1 MKAFDT
7 RLKDIRRIFKLR
19 SEGLSLHQIAI
30 KTNKTSEGVRYTIN
44 SIIKLVDDSNNKR
57 KIK

>member
-1 MKAFDT
+1 MKAFETD
-7 RLKDIRRIFKLR
+7 LKTIRRIFKLR

-30 KTNKTSEGVRYTIN
+30 RVNMTGEGVRKTIS

>member
-1 MKAFDT
+1 MKAYET
-7 RLKDIRRIFKLR
+7 NLRDIRRIFKLR

-44 SIIKLVDDSNNKR
+44 SIVKLVDDSNKGL

>member
-1 MKAFDT
+1 MKAFET
-7 RLKDIRRIFKLR
+7 TIKDIRRIFKLR

-30 KTNKTSEGVRYTIN
+30 RVNMTAEGVRKTIS

>member
-1 MKAFDT
+1 MKAFETD
-7 RLKDIRRIFKLR
+7 LKTIRRIFKLR

-44 SIIKLVDDSNNKR
+44 SIVKLVDDSNKGL